1 MFRWNKAKP
10 KKKKTAHVRKEPPKP
25 YTPPDIPKFTKQSEK
40 AKPKEEKRV
49 SPEKAFMDTFRQLTS
64 CHRSIDI
71 WQDFVVMSA
80 CSISNAVDKAE
91 SHYTKRE
98 ERYMRIIKKYR
109 PEEQKLFPELLAHFV
124 MVMEENPEQDFLGK
138 LYMTLGLYDS
148 HSGQVFTPYHVC
160 QMMTDISM
168 GDTLKEE
175 IDRKGYVTISDPC
188 CGAGATLIAGA
199 HAAKKLM
206 EKEHLNF
213 QNHVLVS
220 AQDIDEL
227 VALMCYLQI
236 SLLGVAGYV
245 KVGNSLTEPITSD
258 DTLENYWFTP
268 MYFSDIWETRRTIQ
282 RIRSVMG
289 ADYGFPV

>member
-91 SHYTKRE
+91 SHYTTRE

-138 LYMTLGLYDS
+138 LYMTLGLYDG

-160 QMMTDISM
+160 QMMADISM

-188 CGAGATLIAGA
+188 C
-199 HAAKKLM
+199 
-206 EKEHLNF
+206 
-213 QNHVLVS
+213 
-220 AQDIDEL
+220 
-227 VALMCYLQI
+227 
-236 SLLGVAGYV
+236 
-245 KVGNSLTEPITSD
+245 
-258 DTLENYWFTP
+258 
-268 MYFSDIWETRRTIQ
+268 
-282 RIRSVMG
+282 
-289 ADYGFPV
+289 

>member
-1 MFRWNKAKP
+1 
-10 KKKKTAHVRKEPPKP
+10 
-25 YTPPDIPKFTKQSEK
+25 
-40 AKPKEEKRV
+40 
-49 SPEKAFMDTFRQLTS
+49 
-64 CHRSIDI
+64 
-71 WQDFVVMSA
+71 
-80 CSISNAVDKAE
+80 
-91 SHYTKRE
+91 
-98 ERYMRIIKKYR
+98 
-109 PEEQKLFPELLAHFV
+109 
-124 MVMEENPEQDFLGK
+124 
-138 LYMTLGLYDS
+138 
-148 HSGQVFTPYHVC
+148 
-160 QMMTDISM
+160 MMADISM

-199 HAAKKLM
+199 NAAKKLL

-245 KVGNSLTEPITSD
+245 KVGNSLTDPITSD

>member
-71 WQDFVVMSA
+71 WRDFVVMSA

-160 QMMTDISM
+160 QMMADISM

-227 VALMCYLQI
+227 VALMSYLQI

-245 KVGNSLTEPITSD
+245 KVGNISQFEFLKTQSK
-258 DTLENYWFTP
+258 
-268 MYFSDIWETRRTIQ
+268 
-282 RIRSVMG
+282 
-289 ADYGFPV
+289 

>member
-1 MFRWNKAKP
+1 MLQKA
-10 KKKKTAHVRKEPPKP
+10 
-25 YTPPDIPKFTKQSEK
+25 D
-40 AKPKEEKRV
+40 
-49 SPEKAFMDTFRQLTS
+49 
-64 CHRSIDI
+64 
-71 WQDFVVMSA
+71 
-80 CSISNAVDKAE
+80 
-91 SHYTKRE
+91 
-98 ERYMRIIKKYR
+98 
-109 PEEQKLFPELLAHFV
+109 
-124 MVMEENPEQDFLGK
+124 G
-138 LYMTLGLYDS
+138 
-148 HSGQVFTPYHVC
+148 
-160 QMMTDISM
+160 
-168 GDTLKEE
+168 
-175 IDRKGYVTISDPC
+175 
-188 CGAGATLIAGA
+188 
-199 HAAKKLM
+199 
-206 EKEHLNF
+206 KEHLNF

>member
-160 QMMTDISM
+160 QMMADISM

-245 KVGNSLTEPITSD
+245 KVGNSLTDPITDGDS
-258 DTLENYWFTP
+258 LENYWFTP
-268 MYFSDIWETRRTIQ
+268 MYFSDFWCARRI
-282 RIRSVMG
+282 IRRMQDILES
-289 ADYGFPV
+289 DPK

>member
-71 WQDFVVMSA
+71 WRDFVVMSA

-160 QMMTDISM
+160 QMMADISM
-168 GDTLKEE
+168 GGL
-175 IDRKGYVTISDPC
+175 S
-188 CGAGATLIAGA
+188 
-199 HAAKKLM
+199 
-206 EKEHLNF
+206 
-213 QNHVLVS
+213 
-220 AQDIDEL
+220 
-227 VALMCYLQI
+227 
-236 SLLGVAGYV
+236 
-245 KVGNSLTEPITSD
+245 
-258 DTLENYWFTP
+258 
-268 MYFSDIWETRRTIQ
+268 
-282 RIRSVMG
+282 
-289 ADYGFPV
+289 

>member
-40 AKPKEEKRV
+40 AKPKEE
-49 SPEKAFMDTFRQLTS
+49 
-64 CHRSIDI
+64 
-71 WQDFVVMSA
+71 
-80 CSISNAVDKAE
+80 
-91 SHYTKRE
+91 
-98 ERYMRIIKKYR
+98 
-109 PEEQKLFPELLAHFV
+109 
-124 MVMEENPEQDFLGK
+124 NPEQDFLGK

-160 QMMTDISM
+160 QMMADISM